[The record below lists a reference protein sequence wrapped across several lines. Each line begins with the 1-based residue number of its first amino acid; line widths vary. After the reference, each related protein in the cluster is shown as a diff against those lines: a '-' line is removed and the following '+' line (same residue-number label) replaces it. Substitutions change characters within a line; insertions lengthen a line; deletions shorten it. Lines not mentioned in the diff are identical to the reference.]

1 MMRALIESAE
11 AAVAL
16 TVSVLSNASVPAK
29 TREPT
34 VFDAVDQHNLTYA
47 DLKNEIGSKSLV
59 SQILSGQRS
68 LTISHIKALS
78 ARFGVKPEWF
88 L

>member
-34 VFDAVDQHNLTYA
+34 VFDAGIDSPVIIDSSMEPAPSSTIPSNALARLARCGTEILRGRPQPSYA
-47 DLKNEIGSKSLV
+47 SN
-59 SQILSGQRS
+59 
-68 LTISHIKALS
+68 SHPL
-78 ARFGVKPEWF
+78 
-88 L
+88 